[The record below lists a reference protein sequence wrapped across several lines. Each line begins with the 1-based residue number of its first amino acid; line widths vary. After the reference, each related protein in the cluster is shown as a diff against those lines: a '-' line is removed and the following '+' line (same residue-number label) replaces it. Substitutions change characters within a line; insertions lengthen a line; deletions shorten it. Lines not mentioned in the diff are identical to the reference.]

1 MGFGRGQAESVITRL
16 GETITPRLNR
26 LILITGGA
34 GFIGPKIAE
43 RLVAGGELV
52 RVLDNLST
60 GSVSNIA
67 GLINTGGVELV
78 KGDVCNPRAVAGAMK
93 GCGLVYHL
101 AAQSSVPVSTSDPLG
116 DMRTNVEGTVNVLDA
131 ARSAGAKVVFASSST
146 VYGAASKVPTPEDSP
161 LVPCSF
167 YGLSKMAAEQY
178 CRLYSESFG
187 VPAVTLRLYNIFG
200 PGTSKGMM
208 IDLYRKLLRDPRRLE
223 VLGSGK
229 QKKDYLYIDDTVD
242 AFLIAPGKA
251 RCRGEAY
258 NIGMGE
264 SYEVFEIAEMM
275 FRILGLEGVRVVAR
289 GGESWQGDVQFNR
302 PDVSL
307 AERELGWKAKV
318 GMDEGLERTLAW
330 FRSKLGPVGGRG
342 KT

>member
-1 MGFGRGQAESVITRL
+1 LRDAEAESVITGRK
-16 GETITPRLNR
+16 EIITPRFNR

-43 RLVAGGELV
+43 RLLEKGELV

-60 GSVSNIA
+60 GNVSNIA
-67 GLINTGGVELV
+67 GLLNTGGVELV
-78 KGDVCNPRAVAGAMK
+78 KGDVCNPQAMMGAIK
-93 GCGLVYHL
+93 GCSIVYHL
-101 AAQSSVPVSTSDPLG
+101 AAQSSVPVSTNDPLG
-116 DMRTNVEGTVNVLDA
+116 DMKTNVEGTINVLDA

-178 CRLYSESFG
+178 CRLYSETYG

-200 PGTSKGMM
+200 PGTNKGMM
-208 IDLYRKLLRDPRRLE
+208 MDLYRKLLRESKRLE
-223 VLGSGK
+223 VLGTGK

-242 AFLIAPGKA
+242 AFLLAPERA

-258 NIGMGE
+258 NIGLGE
-264 SYEVFEIAEMM
+264 SYEVFEIAKMV
-275 FRILGLEGVRVVAR
+275 FSILGLKVVEVVAR
-289 GGESWQGDVQFNR
+289 GGESWQGDVQFNQ
-302 PDVSL
+302 PDVSM

-318 GMDEGLERTLAW
+318 GMRDGLERTLAW
-330 FRSKLGPVGGRG
+330 FEAKLGPVGGKKRL
-342 KT
+342 

>member
-1 MGFGRGQAESVITRL
+1 M
-16 GETITPRLNR
+16 
-26 LILITGGA
+26 ILITGGA

-43 RLVAGGELV
+43 RLVEKGELV

-60 GSVSNIA
+60 GNVSNIA
-67 GLINTGGVELV
+67 GLLNTGGVELV
-78 KGDVCNPRAVAGAMK
+78 KGDVCNPQAVMGAIK
-93 GCGLVYHL
+93 GCSIVYHL
-101 AAQSSVPVSTSDPLG
+101 AAQSSVQVSTNDPLG
-116 DMRTNVEGTVNVLDA
+116 DMKTNVEGTINVLDA

-178 CRLYSESFG
+178 CRLYSETYG

-200 PGTSKGMM
+200 PGTNKGMM
-208 IDLYRKLLRDPRRLE
+208 MDLYRKLLRESKRLE
-223 VLGSGK
+223 VLGTGK

-242 AFLIAPGKA
+242 AFLLAPERG

-258 NIGMGE
+258 NIGLGE
-264 SYEVFEIAEMM
+264 SYEVFEIAKMV
-275 FRILGLEGVRVVAR
+275 FSILGLKGVEVVAR
-289 GGESWQGDVQFNR
+289 GGESWQGDVQFNQ
-302 PDVSL
+302 PDVSM

-318 GMDEGLERTLAW
+318 GMRDGLERTLAW
-330 FRSKLGPVGGRG
+330 FEAKLGPVGGKKRL
-342 KT
+342 